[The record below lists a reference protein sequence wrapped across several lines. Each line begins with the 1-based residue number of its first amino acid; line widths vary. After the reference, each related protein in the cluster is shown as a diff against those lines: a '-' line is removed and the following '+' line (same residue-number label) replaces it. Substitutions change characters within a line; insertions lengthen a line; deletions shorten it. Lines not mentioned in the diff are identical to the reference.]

1 MINRDRWGRPLI
13 PDPVTGETVWHHRP
27 SSLGRII
34 EDSYGLE
41 QWAQRTT
48 AVGCARRPD
57 LLALVSALD
66 PTAPADKRQLNKL
79 VGQLKDAGGAS
90 DGANTGTAI
99 HAYTE
104 QIDRGQTVEPLPEFV
119 ADLDAYQQALTD
131 HSIEIDPAWI
141 ERFIVWPEKR
151 IAGSADRFVRYR
163 GEWVVLDLKTGQHN
177 PASFSLVSHAAQ
189 LAAYAYSS
197 HTWDG
202 DKFGAMPA
210 VSHELGLIL
219 WLPAGQAKAE
229 LIEVDLVD
237 GAAAVDLAL
246 DVYAMRKNKAFG
258 KTAETPFRQLKLE
271 DPKPPP
277 VASRGDHDAL
287 RARLKTMQS
296 DNPSHLASVLSE
308 AAGLD
313 PPIPNLQ
320 TYKATSLE
328 LARLALIVSAYE
340 KP

>member
-1 MINRDRWGRPLI
+1 MINRDQWGRPLI
-13 PDPVTGETVWHHRP
+13 PNPTTGEIAWHHRP

-34 EDSYGLE
+34 EDTYGLE

-66 PTAPADKRQLNKL
+66 PTDRHDKQQLNKL
-79 VGQLKDAGGAS
+79 VAQLKDAGGAS

-104 QIDRGQTVEPLPEFV
+104 QIDRGQTVEPLPEYA
-119 ADLDAYQQALTD
+119 ADLDAYRQSLTE

-141 ERFIVWPEKR
+141 EQFVVWPEKR
-151 IAGSADRFVRYR
+151 IAGSADRYVRYR
-163 GEWVVLDLKTGQHN
+163 GDWVVLDLKTGQHN

-189 LAAYAYSS
+189 LAAYANAT

-210 VSHELGLIL
+210 VSWELGLIL
-219 WLPAGQAKAE
+219 WLPAGQATAE

-246 DVYAMRKNKAFG
+246 DVYAMRKNKGFG

-277 VASRGDHDAL
+277 VASRADHDAL
-287 RARLKTMQS
+287 RARLETMQTN
-296 DNPSHLASVLSE
+296 NPSHLASVLAE
-308 AAGLD
+308 AQGLD
-313 PPIPNLQ
+313 PPMPNLK

-340 KP
+340 TL